1 MRPQLLQAAVSA
13 EKSMFHSLRRALWHV
28 LVLVVATTGANAQ
41 APAPDPI
48 AGGTLTL
55 RDAIAQALAR
65 NPDLEGFA
73 FRLRAQEARV
83 RTAALRPPTELRA
96 ELENFAGTGAA
107 QGTDVAEATFSL
119 SHVLELGNKRGLRTQ
134 AAQATHDGLS
144 IERQA
149 AQLDVVAEVTRR
161 FVHVA
166 SDQEQ
171 IALTRRATALAQ
183 ESLDA
188 VRRRVSAGRAPDAE
202 LNRANV
208 ALARARIEEEHAE
221 HELLSSRRKLS
232 AMWGSTDARF
242 ESVAGYLYE
251 HPALLPFEEF
261 VARLERNPDFLRFAS
276 EARVRDAELR
286 LSQAKARADVS
297 LTAGVRRLEVS
308 DDQAFVVG
316 VSVPLFGRSRAR
328 GAMDEAQALRNLSDT
343 DEAGKRVRTNAQ
355 LFELYQELRHSIT
368 EATVLRDTVIPE
380 LEAAL
385 RNTQLAFD
393 RGRYSYLEW
402 TDAQR
407 ELVAAQRDRI
417 EASANAHL
425 FLAEIER
432 LTSAP
437 ISGTP

>member
-1 MRPQLLQAAVSA
+1 
-13 EKSMFHSLRRALWHV
+13 MFHSIRRAMWHA
-28 LVLVVATTGANAQ
+28 LALVVATTGAFAQ
-41 APAPDPI
+41 APAAEPT
-48 AGGTLTL
+48 GTLTL
-55 RDAIAQALAR
+55 RDAIAEALAR
-65 NPDLEGFA
+65 NPDLHGFVY
-73 FRLRAQEARV
+73 RLRAQEARV
-83 RTAALRPPTELRA
+83 QTASLRPPTEVRA

-107 QGTDVAEATFSL
+107 KGIDVAEATFAL
-119 SHVLELGNKRGLRTQ
+119 SHVLEMGNKRELRTL
-134 AAQATHDGLS
+134 AAQATHDDLS

-149 AQLDVVAEVTRR
+149 AQLDIVAEVTRR

-171 IALTRRATALAQ
+171 IALTRRATALAE
-183 ESLDA
+183 ESLEA
-188 VRRRVSAGRAPDAE
+188 VRRRVGAGRAPDAE

-208 ALARARIEEEHAE
+208 AVARARIEEEHAE
-221 HELLSSRRKLS
+221 HELLSSRRKLA
-232 AMWGSTDARF
+232 AMWGSTDASF
-242 ESVAGYLYE
+242 AGVTGNLFD
-251 HPALLPFEEF
+251 PPSLLPFEDF
-261 VARLERNPDFLRFAS
+261 VARLDRSPDFLRFAS

-286 LSQAKARADVS
+286 LARAKARPDVS
-297 LTAGVRRLEVS
+297 VTAGVRRLEVS

-316 VSVPLFGRSRAR
+316 VSVPLFGRSRSR
-328 GAMDEAQALRNLSDT
+328 GAVEEAQALRNLADSDQN
-343 DEAGKRVRTNAQ
+343 GKRVRTHAQ
-355 LFELYQELRHSIT
+355 LFELYQELRHAIT
-368 EATVLRDTVIPE
+368 EATALRDTVIPE
-380 LEAAL
+380 LESAL

>member
-1 MRPQLLQAAVSA
+1 
-13 EKSMFHSLRRALWHV
+13 MFHSLRRASWHA
-28 LVLVVATTGANAQ
+28 LVLVVATAGAYAQ

-48 AGGTLTL
+48 AGSALTL
-55 RDAIAQALAR
+55 RDAINQALAR
-65 NPDLEGFA
+65 NPDLQGFGY
-73 FRLRAQEARV
+73 RLQAQEARV
-83 RTAALRPPTELRA
+83 RTAGLRPPTELRA
-96 ELENFAGTGAA
+96 ELENFGGSDAA
-107 QGTDVAEATFSL
+107 EGIDVAEATLSL
-119 SHVLELGNKRGLRTQ
+119 SHVLELGNKRELRTQ
-134 AAQATHDGLS
+134 AAQAVHDDLS

-149 AQLDVVAEVTRR
+149 TQLDVVAEVTRR

-188 VRRRVSAGRAPDAE
+188 VRRRVAAGRAPDAE

-221 HELLSSRRKLS
+221 HELLASRRKLS
-232 AMWGSTDARF
+232 AMWGSSDASF
-242 ESVAGYLYE
+242 ASVVANLYE
-251 HPALLPFEEF
+251 HPPLLPFEEF
-261 VARLERNPDFLRFAS
+261 AARLERNPDFLRFAS

-286 LSQAKARADVS
+286 LAQAKARADVS
-297 LTAGVRRLEVS
+297 LTAGLRRLEVS
-308 DDQAFVVG
+308 DDQVFVVG

-328 GAMDEAQALRNLSDT
+328 SAIDEAQALRHLSDT
-343 DEAGKRVRTNAQ
+343 DRAGKRVRTSAQ
-355 LFELYQELRHSIT
+355 LFAIYQELRHAIT
-368 EATVLRDTVIPE
+368 EARALQESVIPE

-407 ELVAAQRDRI
+407 ELIAAQRDRI
-417 EASANAHL
+417 EASARAHL
-425 FLAEIER
+425 LLAEIER

-437 ISGTP
+437 ITDAP

>member
-1 MRPQLLQAAVSA
+1 
-13 EKSMFHSLRRALWHV
+13 MFHSLRRALWHV
-28 LVLVVATTGANAQ
+28 LVLVVATTAVHAQ
-41 APAPDPI
+41 EPAPTPVT
-48 AGGTLTL
+48 GGTLTL

-73 FRLRAQEARV
+73 YRLRAQEARV
-83 RTAALRPPTELRA
+83 RTAALRPSTELRA
-96 ELENFAGTGAA
+96 ELENFAGTGAT

-119 SHVLELGNKRGLRTQ
+119 SHVLELGNKRELRTQ
-134 AAQATHDGLS
+134 AAQAAHDGLS

-183 ESLDA
+183 DSLDA
-188 VRRRVSAGRAPDAE
+188 VRRRVAAGRAPDAE

-232 AMWGSTDARF
+232 ATWGATDASF
-242 ESVAGYLYE
+242 ESVSGNLYE
-251 HPALLPFEEF
+251 YPDLLPFEEL

-286 LSQAKARADVS
+286 LAQARARADVS
-297 LTAGVRRLEVS
+297 LTAGVRRLQVS

-328 GAMDEAQALRNLSDT
+328 AGIDEAQALRNLSDT
-343 DEAGKRVRTNAQ
+343 EAAARRISTNAQ

-368 EATVLRDTVIPE
+368 EADVLRDTVIPE

-407 ELVAAQRDRI
+407 ELVAARRDRI

-437 ISGTP
+437 ISGSP